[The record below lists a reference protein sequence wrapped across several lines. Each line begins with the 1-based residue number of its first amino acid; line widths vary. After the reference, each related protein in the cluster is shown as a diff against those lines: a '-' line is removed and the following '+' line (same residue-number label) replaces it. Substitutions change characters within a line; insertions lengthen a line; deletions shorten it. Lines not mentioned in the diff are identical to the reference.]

1 MLTTQT
7 RSRGGTL
14 MSTQRITALAAV
26 FALALSVPAALAQDD
41 AQSRAGD
48 GQQQQDQSMPRGG
61 TMGPG
66 QGQGMMGPGQGQGVY
81 GPGMRG
87 QGQLGPGGGQGGY
100 GQPGQGMVGPGQGMM
115 GQGMMGQGMM
125 RPGMMRPGMMHG
137 RMMHRGMMQGGMMQ
151 GGMMRGGMMQG
162 GMMRGGMMQGGRAN
176 AGPTL
181 KIETPGGLTF
191 TCNAGMQACLQAF
204 DRVRAANQGG
214 DGPGN

>member
-1 MLTTQT
+1 MN
-7 RSRGGTL
+7 
-14 MSTQRITALAAV
+14 TQRITALAAV

-66 QGQGMMGPGQGQGVY
+66 QGQGMMGPGQG
-81 GPGMRG
+81 MM
-87 QGQLGPGGGQGGY
+87 
-100 GQPGQGMVGPGQGMM
+100 GQGMVGPGQGMM

-137 RMMHRGMMQGGMMQ
+137 RMMHRGMMQ
-151 GGMMRGGMMQG
+151 GGMMQG